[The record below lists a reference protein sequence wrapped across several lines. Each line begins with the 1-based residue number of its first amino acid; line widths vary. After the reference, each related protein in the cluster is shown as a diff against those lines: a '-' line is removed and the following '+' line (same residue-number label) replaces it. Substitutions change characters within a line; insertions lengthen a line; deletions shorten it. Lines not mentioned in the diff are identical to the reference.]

1 MTTQIYGGDEISA
14 IVLDPG
20 SHYTRAGYAGED
32 TPKCVIE
39 SNYGFLTENNE
50 SKIIIGDNFI
60 HVPRAGMEIRNPM
73 SEGIVHDWDT
83 AVQIWSYALQTN
95 LRVDPTEHP
104 LLVTEPSWNPT
115 KNREKTME
123 IVFEKFGSP
132 AFYLAKNAVC
142 ASFANGKSTALILD
156 VGAQVA
162 SVTPIYDGLV
172 LKRGVIK
179 QNLAGNYLTAQARA
193 YFSRA
198 NIPIIPHYMVKRKF
212 PVDANASS
220 RAELRKFSD
229 IHNSFH
235 VFQQNRVMQ
244 EFKESIC
251 QVFERSLSE
260 SIPSSRP
267 PKTFEFPD
275 GYNLLIDI
283 DRYKI
288 PEVLF
293 NPSFLVTESPELMPP
308 ENSVS
313 LAQLLYNSSM
323 ACDTDIRATLL
334 GNIIITGGTSLIQ
347 GFSDRVLAEL
357 QILAPGSRI
366 KINAPGNTV
375 ERKYAS
381 WLGGSILASLG
392 TFHQLWI
399 SKKEYDEEGDRVLL
413 IEKRCK

>member
-20 SHYTRAGYAGED
+20 SQHTRAGYAGED

-39 SNYGFLTENNE
+39 SSYGLLVENNNSE
-50 SKIIIGDNFI
+50 IVFGDNSI
-60 HVPRAGMEIRNPM
+60 HAPRAGMEIKNPM
-73 SEGIVHDWDT
+73 LDGIVHDWDI
-83 AVQIWSYALQTN
+83 VSKIWLYAIKTS

-104 LLVTEPSWNPT
+104 LLVTEPSWNPP

-172 LKRGVIK
+172 LKRGVMK
-179 QNLAGNYLTAQARA
+179 QNIAGNYLSAQARA

-198 NIPIIPHYMVKRKF
+198 NIPIVPHYMVKKKV
-212 PVDANASS
+212 PVDIEAPS
-220 RAELRKFSD
+220 RAELRKFSN
-229 IHNSFH
+229 ICESFH
-235 VFQQNRVMQ
+235 VFQQDRVMQ

-251 QVFERSLSE
+251 QVFEKSLSE

-267 PKTFEFPD
+267 AKAFEFPD

-283 DRYKI
+283 DRYKV

-293 NPSFLVTESPELMPP
+293 NPSFLATESPEIIPP
-308 ENSVS
+308 ENSIS
-313 LAQLLYNSSM
+313 LAQLLYNSAM

-347 GFSDRVLAEL
+347 GFGDRILTEL
-357 QILAPGSRI
+357 QLLAPGSRI
-366 KINAPGNTV
+366 KINASGNTV

-399 SKKEYDEEGDRVLL
+399 SKKEYDEEGDRASL

>member
-1 MTTQIYGGDEISA
+1 MATQIYGGDEISA

-20 SHYTRAGYAGED
+20 SQHTRAGYAGED

-39 SNYGFLTENNE
+39 SSYGFLTEDNK
-50 SKIIIGDNFI
+50 SKIVIGDNFI
-60 HVPRAGMEIRNPM
+60 HAPRAGMEIRNPM
-73 SEGIVHDWDT
+73 FEGIVSDWDVAT
-83 AVQIWSYALQTN
+83 QIWSYAIRTC
-95 LRVDPTEHP
+95 LRIDPTEHP
-104 LLVTEPSWNPT
+104 LLVTEPSWNPP

-132 AFYLAKNAVC
+132 AFYLAKNSVC

-156 VGAQVA
+156 IGAQVS

-172 LKRGVIK
+172 LKRGVMK
-179 QNLAGNYLTAQARA
+179 QCLAGNYLSAQARA

-198 NIPIIPHYMVKRKF
+198 NISIIPHYMVKKKF
-212 PVDANASS
+212 PVDVKASPK
-220 RAELRKFSD
+220 AELRKFSN
-229 IHNSFH
+229 IHDSFH
-235 VFQQNRVMQ
+235 IFQQDRVMQ
-244 EFKESIC
+244 EFKESVC

-267 PKTFEFPD
+267 PKAFEFPN
-275 GYNLLIDI
+275 GYNLMIDT

-293 NPSFLVTESPELMPP
+293 NPSFLASESPEILPP

-313 LAQLLYNSSM
+313 IAQLLYNSAM

-347 GFSDRVLAEL
+347 GFSDRVLTEL
-357 QILAPGSRI
+357 QILAPGNRI
-366 KINAPGNTV
+366 KINASGNTV

-399 SKKEYDEEGDRVLL
+399 SKKEYDEEGDRILL

>member
-20 SHYTRAGYAGED
+20 SQYTRAGYAGED
-32 TPKCVIE
+32 TPKCVLE
-39 SNYGFLTENNE
+39 SSYGLITGNDE
-50 SKIIIGDNFI
+50 SKIVIGDNFI
-60 HVPRAGMEIRNPM
+60 HTPQPGMEIKNPM
-73 SEGIVHDWDT
+73 SDGIVYDWDIAT
-83 AVQIWSYALQTN
+83 KIWSYAIQTS
-95 LRVDPTEHP
+95 LRIDPTEHP
-104 LLVTEPSWNPT
+104 LLITEPSWNPP

-123 IVFEKFGSP
+123 IAFEKFGSP

-156 VGAQVA
+156 VGAEVA

-172 LKRGVIK
+172 LKRGVMK
-179 QNLAGNYLTAQARA
+179 QNLAGNYLSAQTRA
-193 YFSRA
+193 YFSRS
-198 NIPIIPHYMVKRKF
+198 NISITPHYMVKKKC
-212 PVDANASS
+212 PVAERAPPK
-220 RAELRKFSD
+220 AELRKFSNISD
-229 IHNSFH
+229 SFH
-235 VFQQNRVMQ
+235 VFQQDRVIQ
-244 EFKESIC
+244 EFKETIC

-267 PKTFEFPD
+267 PKAFEFPD
-275 GYNLLIDI
+275 GYNLLIDT

-293 NPSFLVTESPELMPP
+293 NPSFLVTESPGLIPP

-313 LAQLLYNSSM
+313 LAQLLYNSTM

-347 GFSDRVLAEL
+347 GFSDRVLMEL
-357 QILAPGSRI
+357 QILTPGSRI
-366 KINAPGNTV
+366 KINASGNTV

-399 SKKEYDEEGDRVLL
+399 SKKEYDEEGDRALL

>member
-1 MTTQIYGGDEISA
+1 
-14 IVLDPG
+14 
-20 SHYTRAGYAGED
+20 
-32 TPKCVIE
+32 
-39 SNYGFLTENNE
+39 
-50 SKIIIGDNFI
+50 
-60 HVPRAGMEIRNPM
+60 
-73 SEGIVHDWDT
+73 
-83 AVQIWSYALQTN
+83 
-95 LRVDPTEHP
+95 
-104 LLVTEPSWNPT
+104 
-115 KNREKTME
+115 
-123 IVFEKFGSP
+123 
-132 AFYLAKNAVC
+132 
-142 ASFANGKSTALILD
+142 
-156 VGAQVA
+156 
-162 SVTPIYDGLV
+162 
-172 LKRGVIK
+172 
-179 QNLAGNYLTAQARA
+179 
-193 YFSRA
+193 
-198 NIPIIPHYMVKRKF
+198 
-212 PVDANASS
+212 
-220 RAELRKFSD
+220 
-229 IHNSFH
+229 
-235 VFQQNRVMQ
+235 MQ

-267 PKTFEFPD
+267 AKAFEFPD

-293 NPSFLVTESPELMPP
+293 NPLFLVTESPEIMPP

-313 LAQLLYNSSM
+313 LAQLLYNSAM

-347 GFSDRVLAEL
+347 GFGDRILTEL

-366 KINAPGNTV
+366 KINASGNTV

-399 SKKEYDEEGDRVLL
+399 SKKEYDEEGDHVLL